1 MGRQGCE
8 GTGGRPRLNPWP
20 ERSCGRRR
28 QEREKWRRKR
38 SAFFCCPF
46 PCLHSVNSLSNTG
59 WRFGGAAY
67 PMAQVVGIPSL
78 WAAAWD
84 ASLAEGEQTIKV
96 PASTG
101 SGANSVTRSVKTA
114 GTTPGSCQ
122 AEMIAGKYQITRN
135 HGVRGTTFVPAHD
148 FKQGKPVVF
157 RVKVADANSGLPVA
171 NATAEIFISGGQ
183 STLVVSGPSNIE
195 GIAEAKWKASA
206 SNKRKWKRSLKARKH
221 KLVPIGGP

>member
-1 MGRQGCE
+1 MATKAICV
-8 GTGGRPRLNPWP
+8 LLL
-20 ERSCGRRR
+20 SF
-28 QEREKWRRKR
+28 
-38 SAFFCCPF
+38 SVFAFSEF
-46 PCLHSVNSLSNTG
+46 SVQY
-59 WRFGGAAY
+59 RVIGGAAY

-84 ASLAEGEQTIKV
+84 APLAEGEQTLKV
-96 PASTG
+96 RASTG
-101 SGANSVTRSVKTA
+101 TGANSVTRSVKQQEQPRVHA
-114 GTTPGSCQ
+114 S
-122 AEMIAGKYQITRN
+122 EMIAGKYQITKN

-206 SNKRKWKRSLKARKH
+206 SNKRKWKIFKGSETQT
-221 KLVPIGGP
+221 GPYKGTLTNISALGYLWDGESRFVNFTVLPK